1 MSRNLIEQV
10 LDIAEHQG
18 RAAALAFYA
27 DAQADAA
34 DAAREGRIDAL
45 MALDEDATGQDGDRI
60 DIASRYGC
68 GADDSFDKSGA
79 RRRSRFNDAGEPR
92 W

>member
-1 MSRNLIEQV
+1 MSRDFIEQV

-45 MALDEDATGQDGDRI
+45 KALDEDATGQEGDRI
-60 DIASRYGC
+60 DMASRYGC

-79 RRRSRFNDAGEPR
+79 RRLTRFNDAGEPR